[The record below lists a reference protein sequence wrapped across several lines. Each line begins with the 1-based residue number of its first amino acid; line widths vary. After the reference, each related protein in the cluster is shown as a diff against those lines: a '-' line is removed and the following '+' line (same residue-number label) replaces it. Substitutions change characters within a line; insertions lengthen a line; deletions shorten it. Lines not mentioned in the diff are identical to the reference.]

1 MRQELIAIPLNFKER
16 VNIKD
21 IISDALQV
29 TNGSSHYKDGLKI
42 IYQQEDI
49 FIEAGKDR
57 ITQVVSNIL
66 NNAVKSTKEQEQ
78 QETERVI
85 HVITQ
90 RRGDSELVISI
101 IDNGRGIDPEI
112 MSRLFTKFAT
122 RSFDGTGLGLF
133 IAKNIVEAH
142 GGKIWAENN
151 KEGKGATF
159 SFSLP
164 LLMFS

>member
-1 MRQELIAIPLNFKER
+1 
-16 VNIKD
+16 
-21 IISDALQV
+21 
-29 TNGSSHYKDGLKI
+29 
-42 IYQQEDI
+42 
-49 FIEAGKDR
+49 
-57 ITQVVSNIL
+57 
-66 NNAVKSTKEQEQ
+66 
-78 QETERVI
+78 
-85 HVITQ
+85 
-90 RRGDSELVISI
+90 
-101 IDNGRGIDPEI
+101 